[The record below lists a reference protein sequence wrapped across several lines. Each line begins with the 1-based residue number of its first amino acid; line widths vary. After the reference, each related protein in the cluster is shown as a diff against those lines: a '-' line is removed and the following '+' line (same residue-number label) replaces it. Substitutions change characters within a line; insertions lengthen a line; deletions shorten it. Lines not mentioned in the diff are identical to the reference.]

1 MSLQIPAYNLYVA
14 ILLGIGISLS
24 PIIQNL
30 LLFINLYKKVLYKVY
45 RSEAKFLSHI
55 NSGYA
60 GMMGRTRQ
68 CRCPTVRGRDTAL
81 PCPDFG

>member
-1 MSLQIPAYNLYVA
+1 MPLQIPAYNLYVA

-55 NSGYA
+55 NSGCA

-68 CRCPTVRGRDTAL
+68 CRCPTIRGRDTAL